1 MIRSSLFAVAVD
13 QVRCDRSVCGAKM
26 ATRRG
31 WSYHKVTLTLSSIL
45 TWSYIMIAE
54 RLSVRQ
60 IIPRRISE
68 IVYMY
73 PSRLGMPLFRAT
85 RANVG
90 ITCARVTPRNVT
102 GSSPPDLNT
111 LHEIDSQVCALRFVS
126 LRCRTA
132 LCITA
137 LSDDRRLRFVS
148 LRFVSLR
155 CQTTADIYR
164 QRSSIS
170 KLEEDAS

>member
-1 MIRSSLFAVAVD
+1 
-13 QVRCDRSVCGAKM
+13 
-26 ATRRG
+26 
-31 WSYHKVTLTLSSIL
+31 
-45 TWSYIMIAE
+45 
-54 RLSVRQ
+54 
-60 IIPRRISE
+60 
-68 IVYMY
+68 MY

-111 LHEIDSQVCALRFVS
+111 LHEIDSQACALRFVS

-137 LSDDRRLRFVS
+137 LSDDRRLRFA
-148 LRFVSLR
+148 SLR

>member
-1 MIRSSLFAVAVD
+1 MI
-13 QVRCDRSVCGAKM
+13 
-26 ATRRG
+26 
-31 WSYHKVTLTLSSIL
+31 LSGHFI
-45 TWSYIMIAE
+45 IRPIVNIIAE

-68 IVYMY
+68 IVCMY

-102 GSSPPDLNT
+102 GSSSPPDLNT

-148 LRFVSLR
+148 LR

>member
-1 MIRSSLFAVAVD
+1 M
-13 QVRCDRSVCGAKM
+13 
-26 ATRRG
+26 
-31 WSYHKVTLTLSSIL
+31 
-45 TWSYIMIAE
+45 
-54 RLSVRQ
+54 RL

-68 IVYMY
+68 IVCMYVCMYVCTYVCMY
-73 PSRLGMPLFRAT
+73 PSRLGMPLFRA
-85 RANVG
+85 RGANVG
-90 ITCARVTPRNVT
+90 ITFARVTLRNAT

-111 LHEIDSQVCALRFVS
+111 LHEIDSQVYALRFVS

-148 LRFVSLR
+148 LR

-170 KLEEDAS
+170 KLEAYSCYNSHVHRPTLSISLIHCARLYTAYTYL

>member
-1 MIRSSLFAVAVD
+1 
-13 QVRCDRSVCGAKM
+13 
-26 ATRRG
+26 
-31 WSYHKVTLTLSSIL
+31 
-45 TWSYIMIAE
+45 
-54 RLSVRQ
+54 
-60 IIPRRISE
+60 
-68 IVYMY
+68 MY
-73 PSRLGMPLFRAT
+73 PSRLGMPLFLAT

-102 GSSPPDLNT
+102 GSSSPPDLNT

-148 LRFVSLR
+148 LR

>member
-1 MIRSSLFAVAVD
+1 
-13 QVRCDRSVCGAKM
+13 
-26 ATRRG
+26 
-31 WSYHKVTLTLSSIL
+31 
-45 TWSYIMIAE
+45 
-54 RLSVRQ
+54 
-60 IIPRRISE
+60 
-68 IVYMY
+68 MY
-73 PSRLGMPLFRAT
+73 PSRLEMPLFRAT

-102 GSSPPDLNT
+102 GSSSPPDLNT

-137 LSDDRRLRFVS
+137 LSDDRRHPFP
-148 LRFVSLR
+148 
-155 CQTTADIYR
+155 QGANYR
-164 QRSSIS
+164 QRSVSSIS

>member
-1 MIRSSLFAVAVD
+1 
-13 QVRCDRSVCGAKM
+13 
-26 ATRRG
+26 
-31 WSYHKVTLTLSSIL
+31 
-45 TWSYIMIAE
+45 
-54 RLSVRQ
+54 
-60 IIPRRISE
+60 
-68 IVYMY
+68 
-73 PSRLGMPLFRAT
+73 MPLFRAT

-102 GSSPPDLNT
+102 GSSSPPDLNT
-111 LHEIDSQVCALRFVS
+111 LHEIDSQVCA
-126 LRCRTA
+126 
-132 LCITA
+132 
-137 LSDDRRLRFVS
+137 

>member
-1 MIRSSLFAVAVD
+1 MFSPVKFLYGF
-13 QVRCDRSVCGAKM
+13 
-26 ATRRG
+26 
-31 WSYHKVTLTLSSIL
+31 IL
-45 TWSYIMIAE
+45 LLYGFIAE

-68 IVYMY
+68 IVCMY
-73 PSRLGMPLFRAT
+73 PSRLGIPLFRAT

-102 GSSPPDLNT
+102 GSSSPPDLNT
-111 LHEIDSQVCALRFVS
+111 LHDTS
-126 LRCRTA
+126 LCTA

-137 LSDDRRLRFVS
+137 LSDDRR

>member
-1 MIRSSLFAVAVD
+1 MY
-13 QVRCDRSVCGAKM
+13 VCM
-26 ATRRG
+26 
-31 WSYHKVTLTLSSIL
+31 YVCI
-45 TWSYIMIAE
+45 Y
-54 RLSVRQ
+54 VC
-60 IIPRRISE
+60 
-68 IVYMY
+68 MY

-102 GSSPPDLNT
+102 GPDLNT

-148 LRFVSLR
+148 LR